1 MSKLY
6 DDIKEITLAIKESV
20 IDSTKSITTFIVD
33 GWLVLLF
40 LLIVGGVGIAL
51 SNPPP
56 PKHVKLAVGTAGFM
70 INFSDKYKKFF
81 KENGIDLEIVETKGL
96 AANSELILDNNSDI
110 SAAFVLAS
118 DKNITTKSPVSSL
131 GSVGYAPLWAIYDKS
146 LPEGLKG
153 LKGQRVLTGEKG
165 TGSFEIATQILY
177 ADGVTDPSEIVEIN
191 YKDSFKAINDPNNKY
206 IFLIEQP
213 EDPLIQ
219 ELSKIPRWQVSS
231 WVRIKALMKKYPF
244 LHSLPVPEGSIN
256 LHTNFPDQ
264 DLNILATTVDI
275 VVKDNLNPSI
285 QMLFLEASKKIGRKE
300 TFFSK
305 PGEFPKYINFNIK
318 ESPEATMFY
327 KNGQPKLMEYLPFWL
342 ATLIGRFKFFL
353 FPFLVFSIPI
363 LKSIPNL
370 KHKRSKI
377 RIAKGYVEL
386 KSIDNDFT
394 KDSTSN
400 PNCPVYPYISRLDD
414 LEKSLKDFNISSKNI
429 SDYYSLLGSISTL
442 RDLINQ
448 NKNLDSQ
455 Q

>member
-20 IDSTKSITTFIVD
+20 IDSTKSIITFIVD

-56 PKHVKLAVGTAGFM
+56 PKHIKIAIGTPGFM
-70 INFSDKYKKFF
+70 TYIGDEYKSFF
-81 KENGIDLEIVETKGL
+81 KENGIELEIVETKGL

-110 SAAFVLAS
+110 SAAFILAS
-118 DKNITTKSPVSSL
+118 DKNIKPTSPVASL
-131 GSVGYAPLWAIYDKS
+131 GSIGYAPLWTVYDKS
-146 LPEGLKG
+146 LPESLSGLKSG
-153 LKGQRVLTGEKG
+153 RVITGQKG
-165 TGSFEIATQILY
+165 TGSYEIAYQILE
-177 ADGVTDPSEIVEIN
+177 ADGMIPSIDINEIPYEKAPEAI
-191 YKDSFKAINDPNNKY
+191 KDENNKY

-213 EDPLIQ
+213 EDPIIQ
-219 ELSKIPRWQVSS
+219 ELSKTQRWQLSG
-231 WVRIKALMKKYPF
+231 WVRIKALKKKYPF
-244 LHSLPVPEGSIN
+244 LHSLSVPEGSVN
-256 LHTNFPDQ
+256 LHTNFPDK
-264 DLNILATTVDI
+264 DVEILATTVDL

-285 QMLFLEASKKIGRKE
+285 QMLLLEASKKIGRKE

-386 KSIDNDFT
+386 KSIDDDFT

-414 LEKSLKDFNISSKNI
+414 LEKSLRDFNISSKNI

-448 NKNLDSQ
+448 AKELDNQ